1 MMTFLKQHAGA
12 MVFSTVIH
20 LVLLGLLG
28 ITLDLSLPQR
38 PPTRLAI
45 EAMVVD
51 SSILTAKQRQ
61 QEEVQRQIEA
71 EARQQREAEAAE
83 EKRQQELAAQREQE
97 EMARQQAE
105 IEAQRQAEADR
116 KAQAEAERK
125 AREEAERQ
133 AAEEKRKAQ
142 EEAERQAAEQKR
154 KAQEEAERQAA
165 EQKRKAEEAA
175 KRKQEEQRRQEEA
188 QLRAALAAEE
198 ELLALQQSDA
208 MNQYQWQIQQRIE
221 RSWIR
226 PPTARVGLSC
236 ELNVIQLASGD
247 VIDVRV
253 GRCNGDDVVIRSLEA
268 AVLRAS
274 PLPVPSDSRLYSRN
288 LKILFEPQQ

>member
-97 EMARQQAE
+97 ELARQQAE
-105 IEAQRQAEADR
+105 IEAQRQAEAER
-116 KAQAEAERK
+116 KAQAEAELKAQAEAKRK
-125 AREEAERQ
+125 AREEAER
-133 AAEEKRKAQ
+133 K
-142 EEAERQAAEQKR
+142 AAEQKR

-175 KRKQEEQRRQEEA
+175 KRKQAEQRRQEEA

-236 ELNVIQLASGD
+236 ELNVIQLPSGD

-274 PLPVPSDSRLYSRN
+274 PLPVPPDPRLYSRN

>member
-61 QEEVQRQIEA
+61 QEEAQRQIEA

-97 EMARQQAE
+97 ELARQQAE
-105 IEAQRQAEADR
+105 AEAQRQAEV
-116 KAQAEAERK
+116 E
-125 AREEAERQ
+125 
-133 AAEEKRKAQ
+133 RKAQ
-142 EEAERQAAEQKR
+142 EEAELKAQAEAARRAKEAAERKAAEEKR

-236 ELNVIQLASGD
+236 ELNVIQLPSGD

-274 PLPVPSDSRLYSRN
+274 PLPVPPDPRLYSRN